1 MEQRKVGES
10 DLVTSEI
17 ALGSWLTYGDRVD
30 RETAADCVRRA
41 YELGISLFDCA
52 NVYGR
57 GAAESLLGEV
67 LGDFPRDSYLLA
79 TKVYFPMGRGELGL
93 SAAQVRKQCDESL
106 RRFGVDHIDLYQCHR
121 YDTRTPLEE
130 TMTALTE
137 LVAAGKIRYAGFS
150 EWTPEQITAAFE
162 LPGVTRF
169 ASSQPEYS
177 ILHRAPEE
185 AVFGACEQFGIGN
198 IVYSPLAQGVLTGK
212 YRTGTPA
219 DSRAASAH
227 FATFVGKH
235 LTERSHRIVEAVVR
249 AGEGLAWSPLEVA
262 LAWVR
267 DRPGVAA
274 PIVGARTAEQL
285 KAALTVEE
293 CELPA
298 EIVTALDDV
307 SGPEVD
313 GRDES

>member
-212 YRTGTPA
+212 YRAGEAPPEG
-219 DSRAASAH
+219 SRAASR
-227 FATFVGKH
+227 ATRG
-235 LTERSHRIVEAVVR
+235 SMGSY
-249 AGEGLAWSPLEVA
+249 AGAENIAKADQLREVAAAAGLSMTQLA
-262 LAWVR
+262 LAWALR
-267 DRPGVAA
+267 DPVVSAT
-274 PIVGARTAEQL
+274 IVGASRPEQL
-285 KAALTVEE
+285 EESVSASGVTLDAATL
-293 CELPA
+293 A
-298 EIVTALDDV
+298 AIDAVTGTP
-307 SGPEVD
+307 S
-313 GRDES
+313 

>member
-106 RRFGVDHIDLYQCHR
+106 RRFAVDHIDLYQCHR

-212 YRTGTPA
+212 YRAGEAPPEG
-219 DSRAASAH
+219 SRAASR
-227 FATFVGKH
+227 ATRG
-235 LTERSHRIVEAVVR
+235 SMGSY
-249 AGEGLAWSPLEVA
+249 AGAEKIAKADQLREVAAAAGLSMTQLA
-262 LAWVR
+262 LAWALR
-267 DRPGVAA
+267 DPVVSAT
-274 PIVGARTAEQL
+274 IVGASRPEQL
-285 KAALTVEE
+285 EESVSASGVTLDAATL
-293 CELPA
+293 A
-298 EIVTALDDV
+298 AIDAVTGTP
-307 SGPEVD
+307 S
-313 GRDES
+313 

>member
-106 RRFGVDHIDLYQCHR
+106 RRFAVDHIDLYQCHR

-212 YRTGTPA
+212 YRAGEAPPEGSRAAGRATRGSMGSYAGAEKIAKADQLREVAAAAGLSMTQLALAWALRDPVVSATIVGASRPEQLEESVSASGVTLDAATLAAIDAVTGTP
-219 DSRAASAH
+219 S
-227 FATFVGKH
+227 
-235 LTERSHRIVEAVVR
+235 
-249 AGEGLAWSPLEVA
+249 
-262 LAWVR
+262 
-267 DRPGVAA
+267 
-274 PIVGARTAEQL
+274 
-285 KAALTVEE
+285 
-293 CELPA
+293 
-298 EIVTALDDV
+298 
-307 SGPEVD
+307 
-313 GRDES
+313 

>member
-212 YRTGTPA
+212 YRAGEAPPEG
-219 DSRAASAH
+219 SRAASR
-227 FATFVGKH
+227 ATRG
-235 LTERSHRIVEAVVR
+235 SMGSY
-249 AGEGLAWSPLEVA
+249 AGAEKIAKADQLREVAAAAGLSMTQLA
-262 LAWVR
+262 LAWALR
-267 DRPGVAA
+267 DPVVSAT
-274 PIVGARTAEQL
+274 IVGASRPEQL
-285 KAALTVEE
+285 EESVSASGVTLDAATL
-293 CELPA
+293 A
-298 EIVTALDDV
+298 AIDAVTGTP
-307 SGPEVD
+307 S
-313 GRDES
+313 

>member
-150 EWTPEQITAAFE
+150 EWTAEQITAAVE

-212 YRTGTPA
+212 YRAGEAPPEG
-219 DSRAASAH
+219 SRAASR
-227 FATFVGKH
+227 ATRG
-235 LTERSHRIVEAVVR
+235 SMGSY
-249 AGEGLAWSPLEVA
+249 AGAENIAKADQLREVAAAAGLSMTQLA
-262 LAWVR
+262 LAWALR
-267 DRPGVAA
+267 DPVVSAT
-274 PIVGARTAEQL
+274 IVGASRPEQL
-285 KAALTVEE
+285 EDSVSASGVTLDAATL
-293 CELPA
+293 A
-298 EIVTALDDV
+298 AIDAVTGTP
-307 SGPEVD
+307 S
-313 GRDES
+313 

>member
-17 ALGSWLTYGDRVD
+17 ALGSWLTYGDQVD

-93 SAAQVRKQCDESL
+93 SAAQVRKQCEDSL
-106 RRFGVDHIDLYQCHR
+106 RRFGADHIDLYQCHR

-185 AVFGACEQFGIGN
+185 VVFGACERFGIGN

-212 YRTGTPA
+212 YRAGEAPPEG
-219 DSRAASAH
+219 SRAASR
-227 FATFVGKH
+227 ATRG
-235 LTERSHRIVEAVVR
+235 SMGGY
-249 AGEGLAWSPLEVA
+249 AGAEKIAKADQLREVAAAAGLSMTQLA
-262 LAWVR
+262 LAWALR
-267 DRPGVAA
+267 DPVVSAT
-274 PIVGARTAEQL
+274 IVGASRPEQL
-285 KAALTVEE
+285 EDSVSASGVTLDAATL
-293 CELPA
+293 A
-298 EIVTALDDV
+298 AIDAVTGT
-307 SGPEVD
+307 S
-313 GRDES
+313 S

>member
-212 YRTGTPA
+212 YRAGEAPPEG
-219 DSRAASAH
+219 SRAASR
-227 FATFVGKH
+227 ATRG
-235 LTERSHRIVEAVVR
+235 SMGSY
-249 AGEGLAWSPLEVA
+249 AGAEKIAKADQLREVAAAAGLSMTQLA
-262 LAWVR
+262 LAWALR
-267 DRPGVAA
+267 DPVVSAT
-274 PIVGARTAEQL
+274 IVGASRPEQL
-285 KAALTVEE
+285 EDSVSASGVTLDAATL
-293 CELPA
+293 A
-298 EIVTALDDV
+298 AIDAVTGT
-307 SGPEVD
+307 S
-313 GRDES
+313 S

>member
-106 RRFGVDHIDLYQCHR
+106 RRFAVDHIDLYQCHR
-121 YDTRTPLEE
+121 YDTRTPLVS
-130 TMTALTE
+130 TT
-137 LVAAGKIRYAGFS
+137 
-150 EWTPEQITAAFE
+150 
-162 LPGVTRF
+162 
-169 ASSQPEYS
+169 S
-177 ILHRAPEE
+177 ISISVIA
-185 AVFGACEQFGIGN
+185 
-198 IVYSPLAQGVLTGK
+198 T
-212 YRTGTPA
+212 TPA
-219 DSRAASAH
+219 RRSR
-227 FATFVGKH
+227 
-235 LTERSHRIVEAVVR
+235 RR
-249 AGEGLAWSPLEVA
+249 
-262 LAWVR
+262 
-267 DRPGVAA
+267 
-274 PIVGARTAEQL
+274 
-285 KAALTVEE
+285 
-293 CELPA
+293 
-298 EIVTALDDV
+298 
-307 SGPEVD
+307 
-313 GRDES
+313 

>member
-212 YRTGTPA
+212 YRAGEAPPEG
-219 DSRAASAH
+219 SRAASR
-227 FATFVGKH
+227 ATRG
-235 LTERSHRIVEAVVR
+235 SMGSY
-249 AGEGLAWSPLEVA
+249 AGAEKIAKADQLREVAAAAGLSMTQLA
-262 LAWVR
+262 LAWALR
-267 DRPGVAA
+267 DPVVSAT
-274 PIVGARTAEQL
+274 IVGASRPEQL
-285 KAALTVEE
+285 EDSVSASGVTLDAATL
-293 CELPA
+293 A
-298 EIVTALDDV
+298 AIDAVTGTP
-307 SGPEVD
+307 S
-313 GRDES
+313 

>member
-106 RRFGVDHIDLYQCHR
+106 RRFAVDHIDLYQCHR

-212 YRTGTPA
+212 YRAGEAPPEG
-219 DSRAASAH
+219 SRAASR
-227 FATFVGKH
+227 ATRG
-235 LTERSHRIVEAVVR
+235 SMGSY
-249 AGEGLAWSPLEVA
+249 AGAEKIAKADQLREVAAAAGLSMTQLA
-262 LAWVR
+262 LAWALR
-267 DRPGVAA
+267 DPVVSAT
-274 PIVGARTAEQL
+274 IVGASRPEQL
-285 KAALTVEE
+285 EESVSASGVTLDAATLATID
-293 CELPA
+293 A
-298 EIVTALDDV
+298 VTGTP
-307 SGPEVD
+307 S
-313 GRDES
+313 

>member
-106 RRFGVDHIDLYQCHR
+106 RRFAVDHIDLYQCHR

-198 IVYSPLAQGVLTGK
+198 LVYSPLAQGVLTGK
-212 YRTGTPA
+212 YRAGEAPPEG
-219 DSRAASAH
+219 SRAASR
-227 FATFVGKH
+227 ATRG
-235 LTERSHRIVEAVVR
+235 SMGSY
-249 AGEGLAWSPLEVA
+249 AGAEKIAKADQLREVAAAAGLSMTQLA
-262 LAWVR
+262 LAWALR
-267 DRPGVAA
+267 DPVVSAT
-274 PIVGARTAEQL
+274 IVGASRPEQL
-285 KAALTVEE
+285 EESVSASGVTLDAATL
-293 CELPA
+293 A
-298 EIVTALDDV
+298 AIDAVTGTP
-307 SGPEVD
+307 S
-313 GRDES
+313 

>member
-212 YRTGTPA
+212 YRAGEAPPEG
-219 DSRAASAH
+219 SRAASR
-227 FATFVGKH
+227 ATRG
-235 LTERSHRIVEAVVR
+235 SMGSY
-249 AGEGLAWSPLEVA
+249 AGAEKIAKADQLREVAAAAGLSMTQLA
-262 LAWVR
+262 LAWALR
-267 DRPGVAA
+267 DPVVSAT
-274 PIVGARTAEQL
+274 IVGASRPEQL
-285 KAALTVEE
+285 EESVSASGVTLDAATLATID
-293 CELPA
+293 A
-298 EIVTALDDV
+298 VTGTP
-307 SGPEVD
+307 S
-313 GRDES
+313 